1 MKDIKITGANGELI
15 LQKSNRLVGLKTN
28 QNEQPQEITTR
39 VIPNLGGFEI
49 VTLDDKINVD
59 DALDQV
65 RNNEAVDVGT
75 HIYFIKG
82 DNRPVVPTG
91 IIYITFDPAASQGE
105 RQTVL
110 DAYHL
115 ETLEEREENLVVTQ
129 VSKASPNPLKAA
141 NELNKLSMVVEARP
155 DLDIPLDQ
163 YFNLPQ
169 DGFLSHQW
177 HLNNTG
183 RIADA
188 NFATKPGAD
197 ARVVQAWQRL
207 GSLGANNIRVAVV
220 DNGFDLN
227 HPDLRGKATQPF
239 NVLTNEPFVPVG
251 ANHGNHAT
259 PCASVAVAAANG
271 SGIVGAAPNAQL
283 IPVHGLTFSD
293 YLTERT
299 FNHCLKAGAD
309 VISCSWGTI
318 QAQYRPSNLVQA
330 AIRKAI
336 TQGRNGKG
344 CVVLFAAGNEN
355 VNLINY
361 YGAIPGVIAV
371 GASTSNDTHA
381 FYSNRG
387 PELSVVAPSDGGW
400 PILAAR
406 ASWDPGMGGRN
417 PFYVDGR
424 DRGPYHKHFGG
435 TSSATP
441 LVAGICALM
450 LSANPNLTAAQ
461 VKSILE
467 RTADKIGF
475 ASDYDSRGHS
485 VKYGYGRVNAEKA
498 VAEALRMRNA
508 GSTPSTPPTPAPPTP
523 VPPPPPSTTTPS
535 PPTTPTP
542 PAPTPPTPAPTTP
555 APPTSPPASG
565 GGISSGTGLFRFSVQ
580 NQEKRGFGLQVN
592 VYRDFAGVLRETEKL
607 ERLFRQ
613 PVVVSIA
620 NVNGS
625 VAYRIILGAFST
637 PAEARQLEGNLKAAG
652 YAPFVRNLADA

>member
-28 QNEQPQEITTR
+28 QTEQPQEVASQ

-49 VTLDDKINVD
+49 VTLQDKENVD

-65 RNNEAVDVGT
+65 RSNDAVDVGT
-75 HIYFIKG
+75 HIYFVKG

-91 IIYITFDPAASQGE
+91 IIYVTFDPAANHEE

-115 ETLEEREENLVVTQ
+115 ETLEERAENLVVTQ

-141 NELNKLSMVVEARP
+141 NELSRLSMVVEARA

-169 DGFLSHQW
+169 DSFLSHQW

-207 GSLGANNIRVAVV
+207 GGLGASSIKVAVV

-227 HPDLRGKATQPF
+227 HPDLRGKAIRPF
-239 NVLTNEPFVPVG
+239 NVLTNEAFVPVG
-251 ANHGNHAT
+251 ASHGNHAT

-283 IPVHGLTFSD
+283 IPIHGLTFSD

-299 FNHCLKAGAD
+299 FNHCLSAGAD

-330 AIRKAI
+330 AIRRAI

-361 YGAIPGVIAV
+361 YGTIPGVIAV

-450 LSANPNLTAAQ
+450 LSANPHLTSAQ

-498 VAEALRMRNA
+498 VAEAFRM
-508 GSTPSTPPTPAPPTP
+508 GSSSPTPPAPSPPPAPTPPSPTPPTPTPPTP
-523 VPPPPPSTTTPS
+523 TPPRPPA
-535 PPTTPTP
+535 PTP
-542 PAPTPPTPAPTTP
+542 PAPTPS
-555 APPTSPPASG
+555 PPTSPPATG

-592 VYRDFAGVLRETEKL
+592 VYRDFAGVLREAEKL

-613 PVVVSIA
+613 PVVVSITD
-620 NVNGS
+620 VNGS
-625 VAYRIILGAFST
+625 VAYRIILGAFNT